1 MSDKDKK
8 NERRNSGKGKE
19 KKTTNPQESPR
30 SSAGANDGRR
40 PGRDVSLPV
49 SIPIVVDAG
58 GELHVVDPR
67 RRDTDD
73 VGFSNSATKP
83 LVHWEQRIERMVE
96 TALAFGCPG

>member
-1 MSDKDKK
+1 M

-19 KKTTNPQESPR
+19 KKITNPQKSPALQR
-30 SSAGANDGRR
+30 GANDGRG

-58 GELHVVDPR
+58 GELHEVNPR
-67 RRDTDD
+67 RPDTVD
-73 VGFSNSATKP
+73 VGLSNSATEP
-83 LVHWEQRIERMVE
+83 PVDWEQRIARMVE